1 MTEQHETSFPRRAF
15 LRLAL
20 AVQGHF
26 YLVHAEHLDQR
37 SDRLAGHRVFRL
49 V

>member
-20 AVQGHF
+20 AVP
-26 YLVHAEHLDQR
+26 AP
-37 SDRLAGHRVFRL
+37 LAL
-49 V
+49 AA